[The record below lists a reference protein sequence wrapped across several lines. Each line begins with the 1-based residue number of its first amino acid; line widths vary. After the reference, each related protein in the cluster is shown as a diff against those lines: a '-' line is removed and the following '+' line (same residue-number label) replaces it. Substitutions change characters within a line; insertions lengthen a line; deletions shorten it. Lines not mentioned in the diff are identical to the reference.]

1 MNRFNKVGRKSEA
14 PSAGCA
20 TYGWRKAL
28 RFSALRGMF
37 AAVFLLAGCAT
48 PPSTAIKQPL
58 SIRPEPVAAAPAN
71 NGAIFQ
77 PGPSQARP
85 GISLFEDRKARYV
98 GDTLTVN
105 LVEKSEAKRKSETT
119 DERKANGSF
128 DIPAPN
134 ILGSTRG
141 IGATTWEAAASNKQE
156 LKDNETN
163 SNSFTGSI
171 TVTVVE
177 VLANGHLVVAGEKQ
191 LAINSDT
198 EYIRLAG
205 VVNPS
210 QISSANSINSTQL
223 ANAQLESKNS
233 QSLDKAQVG
242 SMLARFFLTILPF

>member
-1 MNRFNKVGRKSEA
+1 MSRFI
-14 PSAGCA
+14 
-20 TYGWRKAL
+20 AL
-28 RFSALRGMF
+28 IIAAL
-37 AAVFLLAGCAT
+37 ALTGCAT
-48 PPSTAIKQPL
+48 PPPSTAIAQPF
-58 SIRPEPVAAAPAN
+58 SVRPQAMVTAPVN

-77 PGPSQARP
+77 PTPGQARP

-105 LVEKSEAKRKSETT
+105 LVEKTEAKRKSETT
-119 DERKANGSF
+119 DERKANASVN
-128 DIPAPN
+128 IPAPN
-134 ILGSTRG
+134 VLGSTRG
-141 IGATTWEAAASNKQE
+141 IGATAWEPSAATKQE

-171 TVTVVE
+171 TVTVVD

-210 QISSANSINSTQL
+210 QISSSNSVNSTQL
-223 ANAQLESKNS
+223 ANAQFESKNT

>member
-1 MNRFNKVGRKSEA
+1 MS
-14 PSAGCA
+14 PSI
-20 TYGWRKAL
+20 AL
-28 RFSALRGMF
+28 IPLL
-37 AAVFLLAGCAT
+37 VLLAGCAT
-48 PPSTAIKQPL
+48 PPPATAIKQPF
-58 SIRPEPVAAAPAN
+58 SVRPAVMVAEPAN

-77 PGPSQARP
+77 PAPSQARP

-105 LVEKSEAKRKSETT
+105 LVEKTEAKRKSETT
-119 DERKANGSF
+119 DERKANATI
-128 DIPAPN
+128 DIPSPTL
-134 ILGSTRG
+134 LGVKGLLPAS
-141 IGATTWEAAASNKQE
+141 EFSPAASSKQE

-177 VLANGHLVVAGEKQ
+177 VLANMHLVVAGEKQ

-210 QISSANSINSTQL
+210 QISSANTVNSTQL
-223 ANAQLESKNS
+223 ANAQFESKNT
-233 QSLDKAQVG
+233 QSLDKAQFG
-242 SMLARFFLTILPF
+242 GLLARFFLNILPF